1 MDNTDKIDIGR
12 VVRSV
17 AGRDKDRYFIIV
29 GIPEEKGYVL
39 LADGVLRKLSNPKKK
54 KIKHIKPEDAIIDT
68 VVQKTAEKKKIFD
81 SELRKCLEQ
90 FSTREEG

>member
-1 MDNTDKIDIGR
+1 MDYTDKINIGR
-12 VVRSV
+12 VVLSV
-17 AGRDKDRYFIIV
+17 AGRDKGKCFIVV

-39 LADGVLRKLSNPKKK
+39 LADGLLRKISNPKKK
-54 KIKHIKPEDAIIDT
+54 KVKHIKPKDVIIET
-68 VVQKTAEKKKIFD
+68 VVQKTAENKKVFD